1 MASRQPSETTRERT
15 STLRASWRPIVLL
28 ATSLCACGAPAPP
41 SAPAKPA
48 PAVAVVLTPPPV
60 TSEDPLDI
68 HSLPKVEIRGREILL
83 DGKLVGDARGI
94 VEMGRL
100 TKLDELFVSLR
111 ARRAGAT
118 ERGEPPQGEIA
129 IVAADDEVAWVVVE
143 SVARTAAFAGY
154 PVALLR
160 SRPGWLRVRT
170 PVPVPGPPDEDTG
183 APEPPRFEITIDIR
197 EGDVEASLLELTAVP
212 PSASEGGG
220 FARTLV
226 KREVVPPPP
235 EHASAA
241 VVALVAHACAQ
252 APRTCLDRVGVRVV
266 PGARLADVVT
276 ILSSAVTGA
285 PQEQPTDSQPE
296 VVLVQALPRED
307 GFTSPPGPPS
317 RVRVGQPGISG
328 RLPPEV
334 IQRIV
339 RASFGDLR
347 KCYEDG
353 LRRNPNL
360 AGRIAV
366 RFVIG
371 WDGSVTEASEVG
383 PQGGSPS
390 SPASTPMPDRA
401 VVSCVLHE
409 FTKINFP
416 RPEGGIVTVV
426 YPIQFSPGS

>member
-1 MASRQPSETTRERT
+1 MASRQPSENTRERP
-15 STLRASWRPIVLL
+15 STLRASWRPVVLL
-28 ATSLCACGAPAPP
+28 ATSISACGAP
-41 SAPAKPA
+41 APAKPA

-60 TSEDPLDI
+60 ASEAPRDK
-68 HSLPKVEIRGREILL
+68 HSRPKVEIRGREILL
-83 DGKLVGDARGI
+83 DGQLVGDARGI

-111 ARRAGAT
+111 DRRGGAA
-118 ERGEPPQGEIA
+118 ERGAPAQGEIA
-129 IVAADDEVAWVVVE
+129 VEAADDAVAWIVVE

-160 SRPGWLRVRT
+160 SPPGMLRVRT
-170 PVPVPGPPDEDTG
+170 PVPALGSPGEDTG
-183 APEPPRFEITIDIR
+183 APEPPRFEITVDIR

-220 FARTLV
+220 FSRTLV

-241 VVALVAHACAQ
+241 VAALVAHACAQ
-252 APRTCLDRVGVRVV
+252 APRTCLDRVGVRAV

-276 ILSSAVTGA
+276 ILSPAVTGA
-285 PQEQPTDSQPE
+285 RQEQQTDSQPE
-296 VVLVQALPRED
+296 VVLVQALPPED
-307 GFTSPPGPPS
+307 GSTSPPGPPP
-317 RVRVGQPGISG
+317 RMRVGEPGISG

-339 RASFGDLR
+339 RASFRDLR
-347 KCYEDG
+347 KCYEEG
-353 LRRNPNL
+353 LRRDPNL
-360 AGRIAV
+360 AGRIKV
-366 RFVIG
+366 RFVIDR
-371 WDGSVTEASEVG
+371 DGSVTKASEVA

-390 SPASTPMPDRA
+390 SPASARMPDRA
-401 VVSCVLHE
+401 VVSCVLDE
-409 FTKINFP
+409 FKKIIFP
-416 RPEGGIVTVV
+416 RPEGGIVNVV